1 MLEAN
6 HPLPVGTARSGI
18 AEETYD
24 WRWMAKAIFRRLSL
38 ICIAA
43 VLCMGAGF
51 AYVFTRTPSYTAS
64 TVLNVTNLRLM
75 TSGQDTFFAESQ
87 QDPTLVETQT
97 QIMGSEPIVRA
108 ALERLGLA
116 TGAPE
121 DVQKAVKKVQ
131 ARLDIHRV
139 GQSNLAEI
147 SVTDGDPNAAARLA
161 NEIAATYLAR
171 LQSDREEATQ
181 SGSSWLRQRLR
192 GVGPQAYVISP
203 ALAPVYKSG
212 TGGLQILAI
221 SGVIGAAIGTFL
233 ALVLG
238 FLDRQVREPEQT
250 VIATGVECLGLIPPL
265 RRQRARKGKPAGAGP
280 TAGFSF
286 DAAPSQLS
294 EVERN
299 PFSPL
304 WHTLRRSIIAG
315 FARRSQARARSL
327 GFTSAAAGGGAT
339 TLATNFALLAA
350 AGGRRVLLVDAQPY
364 APELSRLL
372 APEARIGLVPFLRD
386 PKASLAAHVL
396 SDRARGIDFMPFG
409 ASGAQAAAGAQLVWS
424 PRMVRL
430 FTETAGYDLVVF
442 DLPPLTASADL
453 AAASAYV
460 DGLLLV
466 IKWARVSVDMMTSAL
481 ALAEPVRDRLIGTVL
496 NAAAP
501 NTVDRL
507 FSPMTTIMTR
517 QPGIGTAAEK
527 DAG

>member
-1 MLEAN
+1 MLEPN
-6 HPLPVGTARSGI
+6 HPLPVGTARGI
-18 AEETYD
+18 TTEEVYD
-24 WRWMAKAIFRRLSL
+24 WKWMAKAIFRRLSL

-51 AYVFTRTPSYTAS
+51 SYVFTRTPSYTAS
-64 TVLNVTNLRLM
+64 TTLNVTSLRLM

-116 TGAPE
+116 AGSPDE
-121 DVQKAVKKVQ
+121 VQRTVKKLQ

-147 SVTDGDPNAAARLA
+147 SVTDNNPNEAARLA

-192 GVGPQAYVISP
+192 GVGPQAYVIAP
-203 ALAPVYKSG
+203 ALAPIYKSG
-212 TGGLQILAI
+212 TGGMQILVI
-221 SGVIGAAIGTFL
+221 SGVIGAAIGGFL
-233 ALVLG
+233 ALLLG
-238 FLDRQVREPEQT
+238 FLDRQIREPEQALA
-250 VIATGVECLGLIPPL
+250 ATGVECLGLVPPL
-265 RRQRARKGKPAGAGP
+265 RRLRARKGKGGTEPG
-280 TAGFSF
+280 GFSF
-286 DAAPSQLS
+286 DAAPSLIT
-294 EVERN
+294 EVERK

-304 WHTLRRSIIAG
+304 WHTLRRAGIAG
-315 FARRSQARARSL
+315 VARRSQARTRIL

-339 TLATNFALLAA
+339 TLAANFALLAA
-350 AGGRRVLLVDAQPY
+350 EGGRRVLLVDAQPY
-364 APELSRLL
+364 APELSRML

-386 PKASLAAHVL
+386 GKANLSAHVV
-396 SDRARGIDFMPFG
+396 SDPARGVDFMPFG
-409 ASGAQAAAGAQLVWS
+409 ALGTQAAGGAQLLWS

-430 FTETAGYDLVVF
+430 FSEAAGYDLVVF

-466 IKWARVSVDMMTSAL
+466 IKWGRVSADLLTAAL
-481 ALAEPVRDRLIGTVL
+481 ALAEPARDRLIGSILSGATP
-496 NAAAP
+496 NA
-501 NTVDRL
+501 VDRW
-507 FSPMTTIMTR
+507 FSPMTTILTN
-517 QPGIGTAAEK
+517 QSGIGAAAST